1 MTTKIDK
8 QFYIDSKNLEAA
20 QPYQA
25 PQTTTPTFS
34 RDLLNCLFKNLH
46 FKDLAA
52 AVQVCHSWQVVAI
65 DHMHQRMV
73 GRLRGIMKLLPLREA
88 SYEIIEA
95 DLHRIPRSWQEVQQH
110 SKDRLLKILELY
122 EKDNNHMNPALEI
135 VAVEFA
141 KLGLHNQATQAAIR
155 MTPEPNRYDLLHR
168 YEPLRLVAI
177 ELTKIGM
184 KKQALL
190 VPFTFE
196 RCFFE
201 EHQFKCSTLAAIAL
215 ELLKLDRI
223 DDFTEVFAMIPHD
236 YLRRP
241 MDFNAIA
248 LQLLRNGRHE
258 EAIAVAQKI
267 DGRLGSDQLKN
278 ETLQCIAIDLAK
290 NKFANRSIEVANMIP
305 VRKDEHTETL
315 RCVALI
321 LLSLGLTDA
330 SIEAAKLM
338 NEYGNGI
345 FMDIVRQLI
354 KKREIE
360 PVVAIAKILGK
371 SDPFFVAGNILTIS
385 IELAKLGRRE
395 VIEVVRLLNF
405 RRLENDAQQRL
416 LYSII
421 VTELLKQGQKE
432 IALEIAGLLPNM
444 SWPM

>member
-1 MTTKIDK
+1 
-8 QFYIDSKNLEAA
+8 
-20 QPYQA
+20 
-25 PQTTTPTFS
+25 
-34 RDLLNCLFKNLH
+34 
-46 FKDLAA
+46 
-52 AVQVCHSWQVVAI
+52 
-65 DHMHQRMV
+65 
-73 GRLRGIMKLLPLREA
+73 
-88 SYEIIEA
+88 
-95 DLHRIPRSWQEVQQH
+95 
-110 SKDRLLKILELY
+110 
-122 EKDNNHMNPALEI
+122 
-135 VAVEFA
+135 
-141 KLGLHNQATQAAIR
+141 
-155 MTPEPNRYDLLHR
+155 
-168 YEPLRLVAI
+168 
-177 ELTKIGM
+177 M

-201 EHQFKCSTLAAIAL
+201 EYQFKCSTLAAIAL

-223 DDFTEVFAMIPHD
+223 DDYTEVFPMIPHD
-236 YLRRP
+236 YFRRP

-248 LQLLRNGRHE
+248 LQLLRQGRHE

-416 LYSII
+416 LYSTI